1 MNATVWITV
10 AGLTVGTAAIKAV
23 GPLVFGGR
31 DLPGVLARI
40 IPRLPPALLAALVL
54 TDTFSGAHRSLVVD
68 ARAGGLVAAALALAL
83 RLPLIAVVVLAAA
96 TTAVLRALG

>member
-10 AGLTVGTAAIKAV
+10 IGLVVGTAAIKAL
-23 GPLVFGGR
+23 GPMVFGGR
-31 DLPGVLARI
+31 DLPGALVRV

-54 TDTFSGAHRSLVVD
+54 TDTFTGVHRSLVLD
-68 ARAGGLVAAALALAL
+68 ARAGGLATAALALAL

-96 TTAVLRALG
+96 TTGLLRALG